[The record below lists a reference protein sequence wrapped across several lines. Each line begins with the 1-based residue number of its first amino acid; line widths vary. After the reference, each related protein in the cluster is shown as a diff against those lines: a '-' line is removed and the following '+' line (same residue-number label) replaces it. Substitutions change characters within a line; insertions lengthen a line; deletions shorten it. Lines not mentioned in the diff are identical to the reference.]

1 MTKHERRFVPAMAGT
16 LGLLAPLLALLLVPV
31 NGVAQDAA
39 TTAAE
44 AADDPGVSIQ
54 FPNAD
59 INTLIL
65 PEYERL
71 TGRKVIR
78 DNAILGATISIET
91 SGRLPRAQAAEF
103 IEKTLLLNGYALLPT
118 EDEDVYK
125 IIAYDAGK
133 QLRSEGTP
141 VIVKPEDLP
150 DSDIPVT
157 YIMPLQHLAPEKAA
171 DTFSQIMP
179 SHAYGAIV
187 PLENAAAI
195 VVTDSTS
202 VIRSMLELRD
212 QIDVPP
218 SQLEERAFQLTRSD
232 AEEAAE
238 QLSEI
243 LGLDSSESG
252 GGSSASRRVN
262 TPAQQNTGN
271 APTNNNNAAVNNAVM
286 AAAGGAGGGPAP
298 SATEPKIVP
307 LPNTNRI
314 LVVARPVDMAYIE
327 KLINEIDS
335 PAEIADKMQRRLNY
349 MSVAHFLEIAE
360 NTLVRGLAIE
370 QAGGQIS
377 GGQTGTQSSRGFGTT
392 QSNTGF
398 GSNSGFGSSSRFG
411 SNSSGFGSGSFGSG
425 GFGSGGNLGNAG
437 MEDDIGPQSLVIGKT
452 LLIAD
457 NVHNNLIVY
466 GPPEHLELIN
476 ELLDTL
482 DVRAEQI
489 QISVIIAQL
498 TLGDDFEFGFDL
510 LRTLE
515 TVGPDGRRANG
526 AGIFK
531 SRTGQGQA
539 ILDIDSLDL
548 VENFLPAAQGLSFYG
563 QINPYLNAYVSALE
577 STNRFR
583 VLQRPTVYTVNNKQ
597 AVIETGQ
604 RIAVPRST
612 QSSLDPD
619 ANVTNQI
626 VTASI
631 DYEEVVL
638 NIQVI
643 PLINDAGE
651 ITLRIQQLNENIIG
665 STVVGGDEI
674 PTIGTQSLGTT
685 VMVPDGS
692 TVLLGGLIS
701 EEENVTESGLPT
713 FTNLPLVGKV
723 FGSETNSTSRQ
734 ELLIFIQPKIIRNW
748 EDQTSIDQDMKTR
761 TVLAE
766 EAEDF
771 ARDQPS
777 VKVSPAKKPK
787 KGWFRGL
794 FSKDVE

>member
-1 MTKHERRFVPAMAGT
+1 MTKHERRFVPTLFGT
-16 LGLLAPLLALLLVPV
+16 VGLLALLLVAGSVPV
-31 NGVAQDAA
+31 HGQDAA
-39 TTAAE
+39 
-44 AADDPGVSIQ
+44 AADEEGISIQ

-59 INTLIL
+59 INTAIL
-65 PEYERL
+65 TEYERL

-78 DNAILGATISIET
+78 DNAIIGATISIET
-91 SGRLPRAQAAEF
+91 SGELPRARAAEF

-133 QLRSEGTP
+133 QVRSEGTP

-157 YIMPLQHLAPEKAA
+157 YIMPLSHLAPEKAA

-179 SHAYGAIV
+179 SHPYGAIV
-187 PLENAAAI
+187 PLENAAAV

-218 SQLEERAFQLTRSD
+218 SELEERAFQLTRAD
-232 AEEAAE
+232 AEEVAE

-252 GGSSASRRVN
+252 GGGASRRVT
-262 TPAQQNTGN
+262 TPQPNQPVA
-271 APTNNNNAAVNNAVM
+271 NNNAAGAAQNNAPRM
-286 AAAGGAGGGPAP
+286 TTGGSGVGPAP

-327 KLINEIDS
+327 NLIEEIDS
-335 PAEIADKMQRRLNY
+335 PAEIADKLERRLNY

-360 NTLVRGLAIE
+360 NTLTRGLAVA
-370 QAGGQIS
+370 QTSSQIS
-377 GGQTGTQSSRGFGTT
+377 GGQGSGLQNNTFGSSRTSSGFG
-392 QSNTGF
+392 
-398 GSNSGFGSSSRFG
+398 GSSGFGSSSRFG
-411 SNSSGFGSGSFGSG
+411 GSGSSFGGGGFGSGSS
-425 GFGSGGNLGNAG
+425 GFGGSDLGNAG
-437 MEDDIGPQSLVIGKT
+437 QEMDIGPQSLVVGKT

-466 GPPEHLELIN
+466 GPPENLEIIDELI
-476 ELLDTL
+476 ETL

-498 TLGDDFEFGFDL
+498 TLGDDFDFGFDL

-515 TVGPDGRRANG
+515 TVGPDGRRLNG
-526 AGIFK
+526 AGVLK
-531 SRTGQGQA
+531 SRTGDAQS
-539 ILDIDSLDL
+539 ILDIDTLDV
-548 VENFLPAAQGLSFYG
+548 VENFLPAAQGLTFYG
-563 QINPYLNAYVSALE
+563 QINPYFNAYLSMLQ
-577 STNRFR
+577 STRRFK

-604 RIAVPRST
+604 RVAVPRST

-638 NIQVI
+638 RIQVV

-651 ITLRIQQLNENIIG
+651 ITLRIQQLNDNIVG
-665 STVVGGDEI
+665 STIVGGDEI

-701 EEENVTESGLPT
+701 EETNKSESGLPT
-713 FTNLPLVGKV
+713 FTNLPLLGKV
-723 FGSETNSTSRQ
+723 FGSESRSNSRQ
-734 ELLIFIQPKIIRNW
+734 ELLIFIQPKIIESW
-748 EDQTSIDQDMKTR
+748 QDQEAIDADMKTR
-761 TVLAE
+761 TTLAE

-771 ARDQPS
+771 AADKPS
-777 VKVSPAKKPK
+777 VKVAPPEKPK
-787 KGWFRGL
+787 KGWFRNL
-794 FSKDVE
+794 FSRGD